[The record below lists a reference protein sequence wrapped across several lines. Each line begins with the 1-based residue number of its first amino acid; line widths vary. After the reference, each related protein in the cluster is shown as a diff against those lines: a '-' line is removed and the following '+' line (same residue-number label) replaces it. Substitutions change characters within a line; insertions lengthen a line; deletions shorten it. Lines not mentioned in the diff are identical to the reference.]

1 MAKSQRRVKDSARK
15 AFKRS
20 AAYLAGG
27 SKKGKSN
34 YARKRSY
41 CIKNDV
47 WGFEVPF
54 PKPWKSAS

>member
-1 MAKSQRRVKDSARK
+1 MAKSKRRNKESERK
-15 AFKRS
+15 AYKRS

-34 YARKRSY
+34 YARKRAY
-41 CIKNDV
+41 CVKNDC

-54 PKPWKSAS
+54 PKPWKGAS

>member
-1 MAKSQRRVKDSARK
+1 MSKSKRRIKESARK
-15 AFKRS
+15 AYKRT

-27 SKKGKSN
+27 SKRGQSN

-41 CIKNDV
+41 CAKNNV
-47 WGFEVPF
+47 WGFDVPF